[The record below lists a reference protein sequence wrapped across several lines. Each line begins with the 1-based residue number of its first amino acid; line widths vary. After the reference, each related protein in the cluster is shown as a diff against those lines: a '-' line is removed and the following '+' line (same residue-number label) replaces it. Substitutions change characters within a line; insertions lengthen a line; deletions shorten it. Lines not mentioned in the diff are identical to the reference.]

1 MVWCT
6 TVCTRNTMNARV
18 EIDPFRKWKHFW
30 AGRSTLNVDTADIPA
45 RRRLIR
51 GGLKPSNCNHHMLHI
66 LSHLLHHTGPAKKV
80 PDVHYYQSD
89 HMWNTHNKGLSLWGV
104 LAGCLH

>member
-1 MVWCT
+1 
-6 TVCTRNTMNARV
+6 MNARV

-66 LSHLLHHTGPAKKV
+66 LSHLLHQTGPTKKF
-80 PDVHYYQSD
+80 PDVHIIGGITFGTLITKD
-89 HMWNTHNKGLSLWGV
+89 FHF
-104 LAGCLH
+104 GCFWHAVYIIATGDTAV